1 MATEP
6 VGLEWQASG
15 IASQVTAPRGG
26 EGALVASEVASPCKR
41 RERAANG
48 GKLDGMSA
56 DTGKVIRQL
65 RVAKGWSQG
74 KLAGELSKSSGY
86 NMTREYISR
95 HWESGKTEP
104 SPFWLRHLAAVLD
117 CPQDLLEADVNRRE
131 FLSHLAAT
139 SIAPVVA
146 SDILSQGFSTRLH
159 STGPTVEEWEGA
171 LAQYGTDYMSQGAA
185 RIQQRLTADLIVLQ
199 QQLDSPRM
207 WAVAAR
213 LMTLFAKTYPGTD
226 GNKAIW
232 WYRMAAQAADRSEDT
247 DIRVWVRGRA
257 AIALGYEGASLPV
270 ADTFAD
276 QALGISDRHSLGRLN
291 AIWGKAHAAAIQGD
305 QVTARELMDT
315 GRREFDVS
323 YSEEQTSDYAV
334 PWWRVNV
341 FLSLLAARLGD
352 EKTAVAAQEDAR
364 AELPPELPRFATH
377 LAMHQGL
384 MMVRAGDHNQ
394 GVKLAQA
401 ALDALPPEKHS
412 LTLRMLM
419 EEIAGPGHNAVS
431 S

>member
-1 MATEP
+1 
-6 VGLEWQASG
+6 
-15 IASQVTAPRGG
+15 
-26 EGALVASEVASPCKR
+26 
-41 RERAANG
+41 
-48 GKLDGMSA
+48 MSA
-56 DTGKVIRQL
+56 TTGTLIKQL
-65 RVAKGWSQG
+65 RVAKSWSQG
-74 KLAGELSKSSGY
+74 KLASELSKVSGY

-104 SPFWLRHLAAVLD
+104 SPFWLSHLATVLD
-117 CPQDLLEADVNRRE
+117 CPLELLEGDVNRRE

-146 SDILSQGFSTRLH
+146 SDLLSQGFSTRLH
-159 STGPTVEEWEGA
+159 STGPSVDVWEA
-171 LAQYGTDYMSQGAA
+171 KLAQYGTDYMSQGAA
-185 RIQQRLTADLIVLQ
+185 RIQQRLAADLVVLQ

-213 LMTLFAKTYPGTD
+213 LMTLFAKTYPGSD
-226 GNKAIW
+226 GNKAIS
-232 WYRMAAQAADRSEDT
+232 WYRMAAEAADRSDDA

-270 ADTFAD
+270 AQHFAD
-276 QALGISDRHSLGRLN
+276 QALAISDRHSLGRLN
-291 AIWGKAHAAAIQGD
+291 AIWGKAHAAAIRGD
-305 QVTARELMDT
+305 ARTVRELIDT

-341 FLSLLAARLGD
+341 FLSLLAARMGD
-352 EKTAVAAQEDAR
+352 EKIAVQAQTDAR
-364 AELPPELPRFATH
+364 SELPPELPRFATH
-377 LAMHQGL
+377 LDMHRGL
-384 MMVRAGDHNQ
+384 MLVRAGDRDQ
-394 GVKLAQA
+394 GVKLARA

-419 EEIAGPGHNAVS
+419 DEIAGPAGDGGNSARER
-431 S
+431 

>member
-1 MATEP
+1 MD
-6 VGLEWQASG
+6 SG
-15 IASQVTAPRGG
+15 R
-26 EGALVASEVASPCKR
+26 LV
-41 RERAANG
+41 
-48 GKLDGMSA
+48 GMSA
-56 DTGKVIRQL
+56 DTGRLIKQL

-74 KLAGELSKSSGY
+74 KLASELSKASGY
-86 NMTREYISR
+86 NMAREYISR

-104 SPFWLRHLAAVLD
+104 SPFWLCHLAVVLD
-117 CPQDLLEADVNRRE
+117 CPPELLEADVNRRE

-139 SIAPVVA
+139 AIAPVVA
-146 SDILSQGFSTRLH
+146 SDLLSQGFSTRLH
-159 STGPTVEEWEGA
+159 STGPTVEEWEGM

-185 RIQQRLTADLIVLQ
+185 QIQQSLAADLVVLQ

-213 LMTLFAKTYPGTD
+213 LMTLFAKTYPGSD
-226 GNKAIW
+226 GNKAIS

-270 ADTFAD
+270 AHVFAD
-276 QALGISDRHSLGRLN
+276 QAMSISDRHSLGRLN

-305 QVTARELMDT
+305 RETAGELIDL

-341 FLSLLAARLGD
+341 FMSLLAARLGD
-352 EKTAVAAQEDAR
+352 EKLAVKAQEDAR

-377 LAMHQGL
+377 LAMHRGL
-384 MMVRAGDHNQ
+384 MVVRAGDRDQ

-419 EEIAGPGHNAVS
+419 EEIAGPDHMGVVLSRTS